1 MSAPQPAQLCLFP
14 DRSDLVRIDAAANMW
29 RFYEMTLQRD
39 LFGGAA
45 LMRRWGRIGTAGR
58 LRLDLFENV
67 GAAANAMTRLHAR
80 RIRRGY
86 SPRA

>member
-1 MSAPQPAQLCLFP
+1 MSAPHPAQLCLFP
-14 DRSDLVRIDAAANMW
+14 ERSDLIRIDADANVW
-29 RFYEMTLQRD
+29 RFYEMAVQPD
-39 LFGGAA
+39 LFGGAV

-58 LRLDLFENV
+58 LRLDLFQNA

-80 RIRRGY
+80 RIKRGY